1 METIFAAPAF
11 FSVGIKMENTMWS
24 CVGVPK
30 TTLRFDDSPQNPEK
44 LLYSWLWVI
53 TDKGCRFKSAK
64 EKYT

>member
-11 FSVGIKMENTMWS
+11 FSVGMKMENTMWS

-44 LLYSWLWVI
+44 LLYSQ
-53 TDKGCRFKSAK
+53 FKFVSAK
-64 EKYT
+64 KKNTD